1 MLAAFVLIE
10 VARRFFVGSQP
21 EGPMMMVI
29 TLTALVANVAGLVLI
44 AKHRRGGL
52 HMQAS
57 WIFTSTDV
65 LANLGVVIAGSL
77 VAWTHSPLPDLV
89 IGLAIGLLV
98 LWSSTKILRLT
109 RRLAD

>member
-1 MLAAFVLIE
+1 
-10 VARRFFVGSQP
+10 
-21 EGPMMMVI
+21 MMVI